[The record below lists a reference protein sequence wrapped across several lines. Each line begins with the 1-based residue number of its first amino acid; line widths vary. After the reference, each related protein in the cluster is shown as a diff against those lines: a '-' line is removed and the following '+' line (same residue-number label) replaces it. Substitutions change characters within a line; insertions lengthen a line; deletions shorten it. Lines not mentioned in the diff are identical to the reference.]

1 MIYLKQGRPR
11 IEIDKDQFVKL
22 CELQATVREVAGF
35 FHCGETALREWCK
48 RELGMTFEEAFEEHR
63 VGGLL
68 SLRRNQFQLA
78 EKNAAVAI
86 WLGKQHLGQKDIIT
100 YNNLD
105 DTEDDPLTASIK
117 ASFVDKEKDE

>member
-1 MIYLKQGRPR
+1 MKAGRP
-11 IEIDKDQFVKL
+11 ITNIDKDQFVKL
-22 CELQATVREVAGF
+22 CELQATLREVAGF
-35 FHCGETALREWCK
+35 FHCSEDAVRSWCK
-48 RELGMTFEEAFEEHR
+48 REMEMTFEQAYEEYR

-78 EKNAAVAI
+78 EKNTAMAI

-105 DTEDDPLTASIK
+105 DSEDDPLTASIK
-117 ASFVDKEKDE
+117 ASFKEGEDGE

>member
-1 MIYLKQGRPR
+1 MKAGRPP
-11 IEIDKDQFVKL
+11 IEIDKDQFVRL
-22 CELQATVREVAGF
+22 CELQATLREVAGF
-35 FHCGETALREWCK
+35 FHCNEESLRQWCK
-48 RELGMTFEEAFEEHR
+48 REMGMTFEQAHEEFR

-68 SLRRNQFQLA
+68 SLRRSQFQLA
-78 EKNAAVAI
+78 EKNPAMAI

-117 ASFVDKEKDE
+117 ASFKDKDKGNNE

>member
-1 MIYLKQGRPR
+1 MKQGRPTT
-11 IEIDKDQFVKL
+11 EIDKDQFVKL
-22 CELQATVREVAGF
+22 CELQSTLKEVAGF
-35 FHCGETALREWCK
+35 FHCSEDAVRSWCK
-48 RELGMTFEEAFEEHR
+48 REMGKTFEESFEEFR

-68 SLRRNQFQLA
+68 SLRRSQFQLA

-105 DTEDDPLTASIK
+105 DSEDDPLTASIK
-117 ASFVDKEKDE
+117 QSFAKKEEDE

>member
-1 MIYLKQGRPR
+1 MKAGRP
-11 IEIDKDQFVKL
+11 ITEIDKDQFVKL
-22 CELQATVREVAGF
+22 CELQATLREVAGF
-35 FHCGETALREWCK
+35 FHCSEDAVRNWCK
-48 RELGMTFEEAFEEHR
+48 REMGMTFEQAYEEHR

-78 EKNAAVAI
+78 EKNTAMAI

-117 ASFVDKEKDE
+117 ASFKDKDEDE

>member
-1 MIYLKQGRPR
+1 MKAGRPKAD
-11 IEIDKDQFVKL
+11 IDKDQFVKL
-22 CELQATVREVAGF
+22 CELQSTLREVAGF
-35 FHCGETALREWCK
+35 FHCSEDAIRSWCK
-48 RELGMTFEEAFEEHR
+48 REMGMTFEEAFEEFR

-78 EKNAAVAI
+78 QKNTAMAI

-105 DTEDDPLTASIK
+105 DSEDDPLTASIK
-117 ASFVDKEKDE
+117 ASFDKKEQDE

>member
-1 MIYLKQGRPR
+1 M
-11 IEIDKDQFVKL
+11 
-22 CELQATVREVAGF
+22 
-35 FHCGETALREWCK
+35 
-48 RELGMTFEEAFEEHR
+48 GMTFEEAFEEYR

-117 ASFVDKEKDE
+117 ASFKDKDNDE

>member
-1 MIYLKQGRPR
+1 MKPGRPP

-22 CELQATVREVAGF
+22 CELQATLREVAGF
-35 FHCGETALREWCK
+35 FHCKEDALRNWCK
-48 RELGMTFEEAFEEHR
+48 REMGMTFEEAFEEFR

-117 ASFVDKEKDE
+117 ASFKNKDNDE

>member
-1 MIYLKQGRPR
+1 MKAGRPG

-22 CELQATVREVAGF
+22 CELQSTLREVAGF
-35 FHCGETALREWCK
+35 FHCSEESIRNWCK
-48 RELGMTFEEAFEEHR
+48 REMQMTYEQAFEQFR

-117 ASFVDKEKDE
+117 ASFAKKEKDE